1 MKKLKWILSLAVFVL
16 AVAALAGASGIARAE
31 ENTQNVIPSKVYIGD
46 VAIGGMTEEEAKQA
60 VQEDI
65 DNKLKAQIVLRAGD
79 SQTSVTAKELGV
91 QWANTHIT
99 GEAANIGKIGNL
111 IRRYK
116 DMKDLEHED
125 KVYDVEYSVDETVLQ
140 AWLDANAASL
150 NQDAV
155 DNGLKREDGEF
166 VFVPGQE
173 GIEVDV
179 EKSAE
184 MIADYFTGN
193 WNESDGEIS
202 LAANVVEPRCSEEEL
217 RSIKDVLGSYS
228 TNFGDSSTGRA
239 KNVTTATGKIDGT
252 ILYPGEQF
260 SVYDAIAPLDASGGY
275 ELAGAYENGT
285 TVESYG
291 GGVCQV
297 STTLY
302 NAAIRAEL
310 EITQRS
316 NHSMLVSYV
325 QPSMDAAIAGTYK
338 DLKFVNSLDT
348 PIYIEGYTQGKTV
361 YFNIFGKETRPAN
374 RKVDFVS
381 ETLEEIMPAPKFEA
395 SADPV
400 GVINQTQKKHVGN
413 TARLWK
419 IVTVDGKEESREVFN
434 TSKYNAS
441 PDIYSV
447 GTATSNP
454 DAAYAITTAIETQ
467 DEATIRAAAEQWN
480 DGAIAQRE
488 QQAAIEAQQE
498 EERKKQE
505 EEKKNSDKK
514 DSDKKDSNKHSNKKD
529 DNSESD
535 NTDSNKEEDSES

>member
-16 AVAALAGASGIARAE
+16 AAAALAGVSGVARAE
-31 ENTQNVIPSKVYIGD
+31 ENEQTVIPSKVYIGD
-46 VAIGGMTEEEAKQA
+46 VAIGGMTAEEAEQA
-60 VQEDI
+60 VRESVD
-65 DNKLKAQIVLRAGD
+65 DKLAAQIVLRAGE
-79 SQTSVTAKELGV
+79 SQKTVTAKELGV
-91 QWANTHIT
+91 QWANMHVVE
-99 GEAANIGKIGNL
+99 EASNIGRSGNL
-111 IRRYK
+111 IQRYK

-125 KVYDVEYSVDETVLQ
+125 KVYDIEYGVDTGVLH
-140 AWLDANAASL
+140 AWLEENASSL
-150 NQDAV
+150 NQEAV

-179 EKSAE
+179 DKSAE
-184 MIADYFTGN
+184 VLAEYFVN
-193 WNESDGEIS
+193 DWNAKDGEVS

-217 RSIKDVLGSYS
+217 RSIQDVLGSFS
-228 TNFGDSSTGRA
+228 TSFGDSTTGRA
-239 KNVTTATGKIDGT
+239 KNVMTATGKIDGT
-252 ILYPGEQF
+252 IVYPGEEF

-275 ELAGAYENGT
+275 ELAGAYENGA

-338 DLKFVNSLDT
+338 NLRFVNSLDT
-348 PIYIEGYTQGKTV
+348 PIYIEGYTQGKIV

-374 RKVDFVS
+374 RKVTFES
-381 ETLEEIMPAPKFEA
+381 ETLEETIPAPKFEA

-400 GVINQTQKKHVGN
+400 GVINKTQSMHVGN
-413 TARLWK
+413 NARLWK
-419 IVTVDGKEESREVFN
+419 IVTVDGQEVSREIFN
-434 TSKYNAS
+434 TSKYNES
-441 PDIYSV
+441 PDIYTV

-454 DAAYAITTAIETQ
+454 DASFAITTALATQ

-480 DGAIAQRE
+480 DAAIAERA
-488 QQAAIEAQQE
+488 QQEAIAQQE
-498 EERKKQE
+498 EEKKKQE
-505 EEKKNSDKK
+505 ESEKKNTNKKDPDKKDDDSEK
-514 DSDKKDSNKHSNKKD
+514 DSDKKPD
-529 DNSESD
+529 DTADAEPEK
-535 NTDSNKEEDSES
+535 TGDSE

>member
-125 KVYDVEYSVDETVLQ
+125 KVYDIEYSVDETVLQ

-166 VFVPGQE
+166 VFIPGQE

-325 QPSMDAAIAGTYK
+325 QLSMDAAIAGTYK

-419 IVTVDGKEESREVFN
+419 IVTVDGQEESREVFN
-434 TSKYNAS
+434 TSTYNAS

-454 DAAYAITTAIETQ
+454 DAAYAITTALETQ

-514 DSDKKDSNKHSNKKD
+514 DSNKHSNKKD

>member
-16 AVAALAGASGIARAE
+16 AAAALAGASGITRAE

-91 QWANTHIT
+91 QWANTHII

-111 IRRYK
+111 IQRYK

-125 KVYDVEYSVDETVLQ
+125 KVYDIEYSVDETVLQ

-166 VFVPGQE
+166 VFIPGQE

-239 KNVTTATGKIDGT
+239 KNVMTATGKIDGT

-260 SVYDAIAPLDASGGY
+260 SVYDAIEPLDASGGY
-275 ELAGAYENGT
+275 ELAGAYENGA

-348 PIYIEGYTQGKTV
+348 PIYIEGYTEGRTL

-374 RKVDFVS
+374 RKVDFES
-381 ETLEEIMPAPKFEA
+381 ETLEEIMPSPKFEA

-400 GVINQTQKKHVGN
+400 GVITRTQQKHVGN
-413 TARLWK
+413 KARLWK
-419 IVTVDGKEESREVFN
+419 IVTVDGQEESREVFN
-434 TSKYNAS
+434 TSTYNAS

-454 DAAYAITTAIETQ
+454 DAAYAITTALETQ

-498 EERKKQE
+498 EDRKKQE
-505 EEKKNSDKK
+505 EEKK

-535 NTDSNKEEDSES
+535 DTDSNKEEDSES

>member
-16 AVAALAGASGIARAE
+16 AVATLAGASGIARAE

-419 IVTVDGKEESREVFN
+419 IVTVDGQEESREVFN

-514 DSDKKDSNKHSNKKD
+514 DSNKHSNKKD

>member
-16 AVAALAGASGIARAE
+16 AVAALAGASGIAKAE

-419 IVTVDGKEESREVFN
+419 IVTVDGQEESREVFN

-514 DSDKKDSNKHSNKKD
+514 DSNKHSNKKD

>member
-31 ENTQNVIPSKVYIGD
+31 ENKQNVIPSKVYIGD

-99 GEAANIGKIGNL
+99 GEAVNIGKIGNL

-125 KVYDVEYSVDETVLQ
+125 KVYDIEYSVDETVLQ

-166 VFVPGQE
+166 VFIPGQE

-184 MIADYFTGN
+184 MIADYFTGS

-260 SVYDAIAPLDASGGY
+260 SVYDAIEPLDASGGY

-361 YFNIFGKETRPAN
+361 YFNIFGKETRPEN
-374 RKVDFVS
+374 RKVDFES

-419 IVTVDGKEESREVFN
+419 IVTVDGQEESREVFN
-434 TSKYNAS
+434 TSTYNAS

-480 DGAIAQRE
+480 DAAIAQRE

-505 EEKKNSDKK
+505 EEKK

>member
-125 KVYDVEYSVDETVLQ
+125 KVYDIEYSVDETVLQ

-166 VFVPGQE
+166 VFIPGQE

-419 IVTVDGKEESREVFN
+419 IVTVDGQEESREVFN
-434 TSKYNAS
+434 TSTYNAS

-454 DAAYAITTAIETQ
+454 DAAYAITTALETQ

-514 DSDKKDSNKHSNKKD
+514 DSNKHSNKKD

>member
-16 AVAALAGASGIARAE
+16 AVATLAGASGIARAE

>member
-419 IVTVDGKEESREVFN
+419 IVTVDGQEESREVFN

-514 DSDKKDSNKHSNKKD
+514 DSNKHSNKKD

>member
-111 IRRYK
+111 IQRYK

-125 KVYDVEYSVDETVLQ
+125 KVYDIEYSVDETVLQ

-166 VFVPGQE
+166 VFIPGQE

-260 SVYDAIAPLDASGGY
+260 SVYDAIEPLDASGGY

-419 IVTVDGKEESREVFN
+419 IVTVDGQEESREVFN
-434 TSKYNAS
+434 TSTYNAS

-454 DAAYAITTAIETQ
+454 DAAYAITTALETQ

-498 EERKKQE
+498 EDRKKQE
-505 EEKKNSDKK
+505 EEKKN
-514 DSDKKDSNKHSNKKD
+514 SDKKDSNKHSNKKD
-529 DNSESD
+529 DNSGSD
-535 NTDSNKEEDSES
+535 DTDSNKEEDSES

>member
-1 MKKLKWILSLAVFVL
+1 MKKLKWILSLAVFLL

-31 ENTQNVIPSKVYIGD
+31 ENTQTVIPSKVYIGD
-46 VAIGGMTEEEAKQA
+46 VAVGGMTVEEAKQA
-60 VQEDI
+60 VQEDV
-65 DNKLKAQIVLRAGD
+65 DNKLNAQITLRAGD
-79 SQTSVTAKELGV
+79 SQTSVTAEKLGV
-91 QWANTHIT
+91 RWSNMYVIE
-99 GEAANIGKIGNL
+99 EAANIGKIGNL
-111 IRRYK
+111 VQRYK
-116 DMKDLEHED
+116 DIKDLEHED
-125 KVYDVEYSVDETVLQ
+125 KVYEISYAVDEEILQ
-140 AWLDANAASL
+140 AWLDENASSL
-150 NQDAV
+150 NQEAV
-155 DNGLKREDGEF
+155 DNGLKREDGQF

-179 EKSAE
+179 KKSAG
-184 MIADYFTGN
+184 MIADYFSN
-193 WNESDGEIS
+193 DWNENDGEIS

-239 KNVTTATGKIDGT
+239 KNVMTATGKIDGT
-252 ILYPGEQF
+252 VLYPGEQF

-325 QPSMDAAIAGTYK
+325 KPSMDAAIAGTYK

-348 PIYIEGYTQGKTV
+348 PIYIEGYTEGRTL

-374 RKVDFVS
+374 RQIQFES
-381 ETLEEIMPAPKFEA
+381 ETLEEIMPSPKFEA

-400 GVINQTQKKHVGN
+400 GVITRKQQKHVGN
-413 TARLWK
+413 KARLWK
-419 IVTVDGKEESREVFN
+419 IVTVDGEEVSREVFN
-434 TSKYNAS
+434 TSTYNAS

-447 GTATSNP
+447 GTATANA
-454 DAAYAITTAIETQ
+454 DAAYAITSAIETQ
-467 DEATIRAAAEQWN
+467 DETTIRDTAAQWS
-480 DGAIAQRE
+480 DAAIAERA
-488 QQAAIEAQQE
+488 QQEAAAQQE
-498 EERKKQE
+498 EAARQE
-505 EEKKNSDKK
+505 EEKKKQEESKK
-514 DSDKKDSNKHSNKKD
+514 DEKKDDSDKKDENKESDDTDSKKEES
-529 DNSESD
+529 SES
-535 NTDSNKEEDSES
+535 

>member
-111 IRRYK
+111 IQRYK

-125 KVYDVEYSVDETVLQ
+125 KVYDIEYSVDETVLQ

-166 VFVPGQE
+166 IFIPGQE

-260 SVYDAIAPLDASGGY
+260 SVYDAIEPLDASGGY

-419 IVTVDGKEESREVFN
+419 IVTVDGQEESREVFN
-434 TSKYNAS
+434 TSTYNAS

-454 DAAYAITTAIETQ
+454 DAAYAITTALETQ

-498 EERKKQE
+498 EDRKKQE
-505 EEKKNSDKK
+505 EEKKN
-514 DSDKKDSNKHSNKKD
+514 SDKKDSNKHSNKKD
-529 DNSESD
+529 DNSGSD
-535 NTDSNKEEDSES
+535 DTDSNKEEDSES